1 MVKYYPELMTNL
13 YESQLRCQLDKR
25 LLAISNGRDRLGRHI
40 LFFRA
45 GNNNLIKIN
54 LNLNSNFRICKYIE
68 IQVDGIRMN
77 RLVTKS
83 SVVFSTVYSD
93 WHRNVKCSAMVSS

>member
-45 GNNNLIKIN
+45 GNNNLMKM
-54 LNLNSNFRICKYIE
+54 NLNSNFITCKYIE

-93 WHRNVKCSAMVSS
+93 WHRNVKFSAMVSS